1 MPAENIPA
9 LVFGGGLILFACAAA
24 WYQWKYRQPEA
35 AADELSQSHARR
47 QLRRRLQ
54 VSGMIALLGL
64 LIPLGDMLPLFR
76 NSPVAFFVFW
86 VAVLCLTG
94 WIALLALADMASTRV
109 FHGRAA
115 QQLLQQKRA
124 LEAELAQY
132 RARSGGGHRI
142 HSDE

>member
-9 LVFGGGLILFACAAA
+9 LIFGGGLVVFAGVVA
-24 WYQWKYRQPEA
+24 WYQWTYRQPEA
-35 AADELSQSHARR
+35 AADELSQTHARR

-86 VAVLCLTG
+86 VALLCLTG
-94 WIALLALADMASTRV
+94 WIVLLAIADMASAKV

-115 QQLLQQKRA
+115 KQLLQQKRE
-124 LEAELAQY
+124 LEAELARY
-132 RARSGGGHRI
+132 RSRSNGHAI